1 MIFADKLIR
10 LRRQRGWSQEELAE
24 KLQVSRQAVS
34 KWESAQTAP
43 ELEKLLQLSALFGV
57 STDYLLKDEMEPEET
72 GQTAGE
78 PADKRNDLSQ
88 NAQEDGPAQ
97 SDCQEPGLIKG
108 RVKQTLD
115 ILFWPLVVAIY
126 LGLSFLTGRWE
137 LTWLIWP
144 LAAVLSA
151 VL

>member
-10 LRRQRGWSQEELAE
+10 LRKKAGLSQEDLAE

-34 KWESAQTAP
+34 KWESAQTLP

-57 STDYLLKDEMEPEET
+57 STDYLLKDEMGPEEN
-72 GQTAGE
+72 GQVAGNS
-78 PADKRNDLSQ
+78 ADKLSDLSQ
-88 NAQEDGPAQ
+88 SAQEADTAQ
-97 SDCQEPGLIKG
+97 SDRLGPGLIKG
-108 RVKQTLD
+108 RAKQTLD

-126 LGLSFLTGRWE
+126 LALSFLTGRWE